1 VNSSTTHIQT
11 GPANLAGLSGWHHLV
26 FTTNLTDHRFY
37 LDATLVTSTVWP
49 VGSALMAT
57 TGGLVLGNLS
67 SLGGGTMNGLLDEV
81 AIYRSVLSQAQI
93 AQNFAA
99 ASQITQ
105 VATPEPATFAVF
117 GLAVAALAGM
127 RRRLPSG

>member
-1 VNSSTTHIQT
+1 
-11 GPANLAGLSGWHHLV
+11 
-26 FTTNLTDHRFY
+26 
-37 LDATLVTSTVWP
+37 
-49 VGSALMAT
+49 
-57 TGGLVLGNLS
+57 
-67 SLGGGTMNGLLDEV
+67 MNGLLDEV